1 MESELNDLFDNL
13 NVPLLERR
21 RIELSL
27 CLLYK
32 ILTLIGGEATEKS
45 PQCTARTPQPT
56 TSSSITMTTNYII
69 ITMNID

>member
-32 ILTLIGGEATEKS
+32 ILTLIGGGR
-45 PQCTARTPQPT
+45 PQKKVHNARPEPLNQLHRQA
-56 TSSSITMTTNYII
+56 SL
-69 ITMNID
+69 